1 VKNSKIDNDL
11 LKPLRIGDI
20 VEGEIIGREKS
31 AIFLNLGAFGT
42 GIIYGK
48 EFLEA
53 KEQLKDKQIGDKI
66 LGKIIDLR
74 NEQGYVELS
83 IREAGKEVAW
93 KNLLEIKEKDES
105 LSIEVKGANK
115 GGLLTEVFKIP
126 AFLPV
131 SQLSPAHYPK
141 VETGDTQKILKE
153 LQKFINQ
160 ELEVKIIDIDPKEE
174 KIILSERAKF
184 LEDIKDVIQVDDKVK
199 GEITAVVDFGAFIK
213 FRKDKR
219 EIEGLIHI
227 SELDWK
233 LIEDPAEVV
242 KIGQTV
248 EAKIIEIKN
257 GKVFL
262 SLKALK
268 KNPWQE
274 IEKKYQKGD
283 EVSGKV
289 VKINPFGAFVQIEP
303 KIQGLIHISQ
313 FKNKKEMEEK
323 LEVGKEYKFQILSI
337 LPAKHQISLVLTDK
351 S

>member
-1 VKNSKIDNDL
+1 VKNPKIENNL
-11 LKPLRIGDI
+11 LKPPKIGDI

-53 KEQLKDKQIGDKI
+53 KEQLKDKKIGDKV
-66 LGKIIDLR
+66 LGKIIDLG

-83 IREAGKEVAW
+83 TSEADKEVAW
-93 KNLLEIKEKDES
+93 KKLLERKEKDET
-105 LSIEVKGANK
+105 LSIKVKGANK
-115 GGLLTEVFKIP
+115 GGLLTEIFRIP

-141 VETGDTQKILKE
+141 VEEGDSQKILKE

-160 ELEVKIIDIDPKEE
+160 ELKVKIIDIDPKEE

-184 LEDIKDVIQVDDKVK
+184 LEDIENVIEVGEKVK

-213 FRKDKR
+213 FEKKERK
-219 EIEGLIHI
+219 IEGLIHI
-227 SELDWK
+227 SELDWQ
-233 LIEDPAEVV
+233 LIEDPAKVV
-242 KIGQTV
+242 KVGQTV

-262 SLKALK
+262 SLKTLK
-268 KNPWQE
+268 KDPWQE

-283 EVSGKV
+283 VIPGTV

-313 FKNKKEMEEK
+313 FKNKVEMEEK
-323 LEVGKEYKFQILSI
+323 LEIGKKYKFQILSI
-337 LPAKHQISLVLTDK
+337 FPAKHQISLQLIDK
-351 S
+351 A